1 MTMIEDISRTLVM
14 LTAVIDP
21 LGTVALFL
29 IVTAKLPQAQRKK
42 VAIWGV
48 AYAAM
53 ILVGF
58 IVLGQILLNLLGI
71 RMESFQ
77 IAGGVILFLFGLK
90 MIFDKG
96 DEFGGNE
103 LKPGPNPAIY
113 PMAMPSI
120 AGPGAIMAVIVLTDS
135 DRYCFSEQAETTVL
149 LLVVL
154 FFTLGGMLMANR
166 IHRWIGDGGIN
177 IAMRVM
183 GLVLAALATETVI
196 TAVLTL
202 FKVKPG

>member
-29 IVTAKLPQAQRKK
+29 IVTGKLPQAQRKK
-42 VAIWGV
+42 VAMRGV
-48 AYAAM
+48 AYAAL

-58 IVLGQILLNLLGI
+58 IVLGQIILNLLGI

-96 DEFGGNE
+96 DEFGGDE
-103 LKPGPNPAIY
+103 LKPGRDPAIY

-120 AGPGAIMAVIVLTDS
+120 AGPGAIMAVIVLTDN

-154 FFTLGGMLMANR
+154 FITLGGMLMANR

-196 TAVLTL
+196 TGVLTL
-202 FKVKPG
+202 LKVKPG